1 MKREYRL
8 IKAFGLNEYGLADLP
23 IKASGTTISR
33 IVVGEE
39 TGCSF
44 CFPMATKLSIVILAT
59 DKEVGKNSGENN
71 GSEKYIVYM

>member
-8 IKAFGLNEYGLADLP
+8 IKAYGLNEYGLADLP
-23 IKASGTTISR
+23 VKVSGVTISR

-44 CFPMATKLSIVILAT
+44 CFPHGYETI
-59 DKEVGKNSGENN
+59 NSHISNRQR
-71 GSEKYIVYM
+71 SWKKQRRQQWK

>member
-8 IKAFGLNEYGLADLP
+8 IKAYGLNEYGLADLP
-23 IKASGTTISR
+23 VKASGITISR

-44 CFPMATKLSIVILAT
+44 CFPHSYETI
-59 DKEVGKNSGENN
+59 NSHINN
-71 GSEKYIVYM
+71 RQRSWKKHRRQQWK